1 MSMVF
6 KNEIQWITTA
16 ILPDVLRKGRLL
28 DNFNE
33 SLEETFKV
41 GSIEINIIG
50 PEEAYMLT
58 LCYRA
63 TVNFEYAGEKLQRK
77 LIVKRTPKVS
87 QDRYKKLQFE
97 TLFNNEIRF
106 YTEILP
112 TLQELSHGNFA
123 APKYYYSENN
133 PTSAVLILGDF
144 GADGWSVTKKRFGL
158 SLEHARIAVQY
169 LGRFH
174 GLGYA
179 LKHNQQELF
188 ENIASKL
195 REARFDTTS
204 LSADW
209 ELTQKIAV
217 LRAAKAVNTYQPQVD
232 KDFVRKFQQLTYS
245 YLGYGRQRVAPREPL
260 STLCH
265 GDYLRNNV
273 AYKYDTEGSE
283 IPLDIMMFDYQT
295 MRLSSPM
302 VDLSIFLSLS
312 LLADVRF
319 KNFDSLF
326 DDYCNALFESY
337 GEHSNQA
344 LPDFLNREN
353 LLKEYIRFL
362 PYAVFIACFFLKEL
376 VEPPPTSSEE
386 MLTKEKTEEEIIQI
400 TYTQGGEIVDRE
412 LAHQI
417 KEMFELSR
425 LHNVQIDEDI
435 DSTEW
440 INNTLHF

>member
-1 MSMVF
+1 MSLVF
-6 KNEIQWITTA
+6 KNEFQWLATV
-16 ILPDVLRKGRLL
+16 ILPDILRIGRLV

-33 SLEETFKV
+33 SLVETFKV

-63 TVNFEYAGEKLQRK
+63 TVNFEYAGEKLQKK
-77 LIVKRTPKVS
+77 LIVKRTPKIS
-87 QDRYKKLQFE
+87 QEIYKSLQFHY
-97 TLFNNEIRF
+97 LFNNEIRF

-112 TLQELSHGNFA
+112 IIQNLSHGSFA
-123 APKYYYSENN
+123 APKYYYSEMS

-158 SLEHARIAVQY
+158 SLEHARIAVKY

-179 LKHNQQELF
+179 LKHNQKDLF
-188 ENIASKL
+188 DNITSKL
-195 REARFDTTS
+195 KEARFGITS
-204 LSADW
+204 LTSHW
-209 ELTQKIAV
+209 ELSQKAAI
-217 LRAAKAVNTYQPQVD
+217 LRAGKAVSTYQPQVD

-273 AYKYDTEGSE
+273 AYKYDTDSSGN
-283 IPLDIMMFDYQT
+283 PLDIMMFDYQT

-302 VDLSIFLSLS
+302 IDLSIFLALS
-312 LLADVRF
+312 LLADVRY

-337 GEHSNQA
+337 GEYSNQA

-362 PYAVFIACFFLKEL
+362 PYAVFIKCFFLMAL
-376 VEPPPTSSEE
+376 VDPPSTSPEE
-386 MLTKEKTEEEIIQI
+386 NLTKEKSEEEIIQ
-400 TYTQGGEIVDRE
+400 TAYSQGGELVDRE
-412 LAHQI
+412 IAHQI
-417 KEMFELSR
+417 MEMFELSC

-435 DSTEW
+435 DTTEW